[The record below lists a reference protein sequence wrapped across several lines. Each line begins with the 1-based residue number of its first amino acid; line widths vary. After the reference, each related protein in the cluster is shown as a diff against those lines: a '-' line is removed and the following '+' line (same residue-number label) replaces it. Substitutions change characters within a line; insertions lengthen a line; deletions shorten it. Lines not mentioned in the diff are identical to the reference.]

1 MRKAAQY
8 IFATPPSSSFEEA
21 LQHFEEAEKRE
32 LNFYELFICPFTK
45 YLSIFSHPLST
56 QSIHCVVNPGFY
68 SSNWLYIGKCY
79 IKLGKHAEAKPWL
92 QKTAGYN
99 GVLLGD
105 DIEVGYKQIEVLYNV
120 MVSIHYI
127 KIICVIW

>member
-32 LNFYELFICPFTK
+32 LKFMSCLSGYFKNCPYYFSLHPYICKT
-45 YLSIFSHPLST
+45 Y
-56 QSIHCVVNPGFY
+56 HCVVKPGFY

-79 IKLGKHAEAKPWL
+79 IKLGKTAEAKPWL
-92 QKTAGYN
+92 QKTVEYN

-105 DIEVGYKQIEVLYNV
+105 DKEVGYNKVFHSAMISTLYK
-120 MVSIHYI
+120 SY
-127 KIICVIW
+127 